1 METRKIREQLKYGTI
16 YDLPLRVTYYVRVS
30 TDKDEQLNSLENQEA
45 YFTEKI
51 KACPQVDV
59 RSRVYRR
66 RHYRHQRCQAR
77 TLSEDDPGR
86 QGRQVRP
93 DSHQGGQPFR
103 PKHRGQ
109 PDLCQSFGSKDT
121 RSKQRRSVL
130 NILSALQAEWLFT
143 GPL

>member
-1 METRKIREQLKYGTI
+1 MDIHTIRMELRTKSI
-16 YDLPLRVTYYVRVS
+16 YDLPLRVTYYARVS

-77 TLSEDDPGR
+77 TLSGDDPGR
-86 QGRQVRP
+86 QGRQVRS

-121 RSKQRRSVL
+121 RSKQRRSAL
-130 NILSALQAEWLFT
+130 NTL
-143 GPL
+143 